1 MIPPCRHCNKSS
13 ATIQAVNT
21 GAKPYYKLGHIMIET
36 DQRSKAQE
44 LWNKIIQDYPD
55 SPEST
60 QAKEQLKKSGL
71 S

>member
-1 MIPPCRHCNKSS
+1 MLALQQVVSNYPSS
-13 ATIQAVNT
+13 KYRSQAL
-21 GAKPYYKLGHIMIET
+21 YKLGHIMMET